1 MSVDTTI
8 AVLYAQTGL
17 GTQVAHAAAV
27 APHAQ
32 AAMTRVLALE
42 TARQEQQLVEK
53 TGKSEKKDINKDGRN
68 SGDAAF
74 GSRRRNRAAS
84 TQKETLDCADIF
96 SGNLLNTTI

>member
-1 MSVDTTI
+1 MSVDTTM

-42 TARQEQQLVEK
+42 TAKQEQQLVEK
-53 TGKSEKKDINKDGRN
+53 TGKTEKKDINKDGKR
-68 SGDAAF
+68 SGESLF
-74 GSRRRNRAAS
+74 GSRRRNRTERQEAFVDN
-84 TQKETLDCADIF
+84 TDIF

>member
-1 MSVDTTI
+1 MSVDTTM
-8 AVLYAQTGL
+8 AVRYAQTGL

-32 AAMTRVLALE
+32 SAMARTLALE

-53 TGKSEKKDINKDGRN
+53 TGKSEKKDINKDGKT
-68 SGDAAF
+68 SGEALF
-74 GSRRRNRAAS
+74 GSRRRRRAARQEES
-84 TQKETLDCADIF
+84 ADNDDVF